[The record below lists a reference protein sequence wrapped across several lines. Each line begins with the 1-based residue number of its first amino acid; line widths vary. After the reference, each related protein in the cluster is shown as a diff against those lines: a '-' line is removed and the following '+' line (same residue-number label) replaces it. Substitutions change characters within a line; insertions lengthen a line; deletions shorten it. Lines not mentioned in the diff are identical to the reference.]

1 MLQENVRK
9 IALLFSGGVES
20 TCLLYLYLKEGWLV
34 YPLYVK
40 AGFYWEPFE
49 LEKAR
54 EIWHI
59 TKKKYKRLMPLRIVS
74 IPRTETP
81 KGRDTKRDLF
91 IPLRNINLVLA
102 TANYATTKG
111 IRDIAI
117 GSLGIYPFFDNNQ
130 EYFKSLEKLIGIH
143 IHTPFMGMEKHEV
156 IAKFSKDVP
165 LDKSF
170 SCINP
175 KRKGKEI
182 LPCGICA
189 KCQEREEA
197 FKFLSFHPLVNS

>member
-9 IALLFSGGVES
+9 ISLLFSGGVES
-20 TCLLYLYLKEGWLV
+20 TCLLYFYLKEGWLV

-49 LEKAR
+49 LERAR
-54 EIWHI
+54 ELWHI
-59 TKKKYKRLMPLRIVS
+59 TKKKYKGLMPLRVVS
-74 IPRTETP
+74 IPKPEGLRKRNP
-81 KGRDTKRDLF
+81 KRDLF
-91 IPLRNINLVLA
+91 IPLRNINLIVA
-102 TANYATTKG
+102 IANYANTKN
-111 IRDIAI
+111 IKNVAI

-130 EYFKSLEKLIGIH
+130 EYFKSLEKLIGIQ
-143 IHTPFMGMEKHEV
+143 IHTPFMGMEKYEV

-175 KRKGKEI
+175 KRKGKKI
-182 LPCGICA
+182 LACGLCI
-189 KCQEREEA
+189 KCKEREEA
-197 FKFLSFHPLVNS
+197 LKLLSSHPLA